1 MTFDSIINNLPES
14 SGVWLFMPVASLVVF
29 WLARGLARRCGF
41 VDRGDGNLKLQ
52 SEPVAL
58 LGGIGVLLVWLLG
71 AVLFADS
78 TAQLSTSLLVA
89 AVAITALGAV
99 DDLFALSA
107 RVKLAGQ
114 LLICGCY
121 FGFGDRIDYAAMT
134 ELPAMSWLID
144 VIGSSDALANVFVF
158 ACLMAASVLIINA
171 VNLLD
176 GMDGTLSVYGISVAG
191 SLAWIGPDSLSM
203 AVICIALC
211 GFLVF
216 NHPPATMYLGDAGS
230 LLVGFLLFDALLQ
243 SLTVHSGG
251 MASQTGTVVSLL
263 VLLTVPVCDTA
274 LAIFRRLAQGVGPMS
289 GDRGHIHH
297 RLQEREET
305 TRAALSKWA
314 VINLTVV
321 AIAASCRL
329 SGDWRFACLL
339 PLVGCV
345 AIRMQLLGHVEYR
358 VVRQLAGE
366 LNRLTRNLLGRV
378 REEYSASRL
387 VLHAESRTIVSS
399 QASSSQD
406 RLSIY
411 GGDRAEDDRAENDRE
426 EDTVPRIV
434 CRDHHSYRLAIRFT
448 HVLGQRKQD
457 FGSVGKIR
465 QLQDLSPEKFS
476 IEEISSVDQ
485 HAQRFGTQSEP
496 IALVIDLGPDGF
508 ESTLFVK
515 REGRLVELQRQH
527 ISSDLDVQHDQS
539 AWAERRAA

>member
-78 TAQLSTSLLVA
+78 AAQLSTSLVVA
-89 AVAITALGAV
+89 AAAITALGAV

-107 RVKLAGQ
+107 KVKLAGQ

-121 FGFGDRIDYAAMT
+121 FGFGERIDYSALT

-144 VIGSSDALANVFVF
+144 VIGSSDALASVFVF

-243 SLTVHSGG
+243 SLTYHSGP
-251 MASQTGTVVSLL
+251 MAEQTGTVVSLL
-263 VLLTVPVCDTA
+263 VLLTVPICDTA

-297 RLQEREET
+297 RLQEREKT

-339 PLVGCV
+339 PLVGGV
-345 AIRMQLLGHVEYR
+345 AIRMELLGHVEYR
-358 VVRQLAGE
+358 VVRQVAGE
-366 LNRLTRNLLGRV
+366 LKRLTRNLLGRV

-387 VLHAESRTIVSS
+387 VLHAESRTIVST
-399 QASSSQD
+399 QALTAQN

-411 GGDRAEDDRAENDRE
+411 GGDKQE
-426 EDTVPRIV
+426 ESVPRIV
-434 CRDHHSYRLAIRFT
+434 CRDHQSYRLAIRFT
-448 HVLGQRKQD
+448 HVLGQRNQD

-465 QLQDLSPEKFS
+465 QLQDLAPEKFL
-476 IEEISSVDQ
+476 IEEIASVDQ
-485 HAQRFGTQSEP
+485 HTERFGTPSEP

-527 ISSDLDVQHDQS
+527 ISGDQDVQHDLS